1 MDPAKAEGKAKS
13 TKRGDTAGSR
23 KRAHSITVVSS
34 QSPSDIPTPDVTKR
48 TRFAESDSSV
58 EISEITPAP
67 AVKLSQRKS
76 KSATGKA
83 STTTVAEKKPTK
95 AKRTAKV
102 KTKYTSKE
110 FVMSDEEGEEEERN
124 KEEVGTAPQSTCT
137 HSISIDILL
146 TCILMLQRALS
157 PSESFAP
164 KPPLRQQVCILYL
177 SFNTSILMMF
187 YRISLVA
194 AHSLSP
200 VISRAVQS
208 PPYDSIIGYFTA
220 LFTF

>member
-13 TKRGDTAGSR
+13 TKREDTAGSR
-23 KRAHSITVVSS
+23 KRAHSVTVVSS

-67 AVKLSQRKS
+67 AVKPGQRKS

-83 STTTVAEKKPTK
+83 STTTATEKKPTK

-110 FVMSDEEGEEEERN
+110 FVMSDEEGEEERN
-124 KEEVGTAPQSTCT
+124 KEEVGTAPQRTCT

-164 KPPLRQQVCILYL
+164 KPPLRQLVCILYL
-177 SFNTSILMMF
+177 SIF
-187 YRISLVA
+187 
-194 AHSLSP
+194 
-200 VISRAVQS
+200 
-208 PPYDSIIGYFTA
+208 
-220 LFTF
+220 